1 MRWTPWMH
9 GLAAV
14 LCATPL
20 MAHAARPMNTD
31 DARVVDD
38 KSCQLESWAKR
49 IDGHTEMWTQP
60 ACNFTG
66 NLELT
71 VGGAWTRQEGDTRRS
86 AQLIQGKTL
95 FKPLETNGW
104 GYGLAAGVSRD
115 PRPGSGGGH
124 DTYAYVPVS
133 FSFADDKLVLHT
145 NVGWLRE
152 QGTHNNRLTWGL
164 GSETQLSDTNWLV
177 AETYRQGVGKPYY
190 QVGLRHWLVPDRVQV
205 DATYGNRFGGEGG
218 HWVSIGLRLLS
229 PKFLP

>member
-1 MRWTPWMH
+1 MRWIPPKICTVLLLCSTPW
-9 GLAAV
+9 L
-14 LCATPL
+14 
-20 MAHAARPMNTD
+20 AHAARPMNTD

-38 KSCQLESWAKR
+38 KSCQVESWAKR
-49 IDGHTEMWTQP
+49 IDGHTEFWAQP

-71 VGGAWTRQEGDTRRS
+71 VGGAWTRQDGSTQRS

-104 GYGLAAGVSRD
+104 GYGLAVGLSRD
-115 PRPGSGGGH
+115 PRAGSGGGH
-124 DTYAYVPVS
+124 DTYAYVPAS

-145 NVGWLRE
+145 NLGWLRE
-152 QGTHNNRLTWGL
+152 QETQRNRFTWGL
-164 GSETQLSDTNWLV
+164 GSETRLSERNWLI
-177 AETYRQGVGKPYY
+177 AETYRQGLGKPFY
-190 QVGLRHWLVPDRVQV
+190 QVGLRHWLVPERVQV

-229 PKFLP
+229 PPFLP